1 MKKLLALVLALVMV
15 FALAACGSGEST
27 PTTDPN
33 AGASTTPSGDDTPNV
48 EPVTINIGYMNNY
61 GSLWSLLAARE
72 MGYFEEQ
79 GITLN
84 LISFDTGPNI
94 IAAMEGGSVDIG
106 YIGDGAHSLCVA
118 GNASIITL
126 SHIPNGDAVIGGPN
140 VQSIADLAGKTV
152 AYSTGTTSY
161 NILVQALA
169 TEGLTMDD
177 INGMDMDPSSMV
189 SAMLSGNVDACA
201 IWSPQSTTILD
212 ELEGATVLA
221 DNVTFADQ
229 SIALSSWI
237 VLPDN
242 LESMHDVLV
251 RFLTALFQGMDYAA
265 EENHEQVAQWVADEL
280 KVEYEDSYGET
291 TSGEWMTGKEVYEG
305 VKDGTVQGYYEFQ
318 QELMIAKPDST
329 ITEAVPVENYV
340 AFDLITEVGEALY
353 GEAAAE

>member
-1 MKKLLALVLALVMV
+1 M
-15 FALAACGSGEST
+15 
-27 PTTDPN
+27 
-33 AGASTTPSGDDTPNV
+33 
-48 EPVTINIGYMNNY
+48 
-61 GSLWSLLAARE
+61 
-72 MGYFEEQ
+72 
-79 GITLN
+79 
-84 LISFDTGPNI
+84 
-94 IAAMEGGSVDIG
+94 
-106 YIGDGAHSLCVA
+106 
-118 GNASIITL
+118 
-126 SHIPNGDAVIGGPN
+126 
-140 VQSIADLAGKTV
+140 

>member
-33 AGASTTPSGDDTPNV
+33 AGASTTPSGDDTPTV

-106 YIGDGAHSLCVA
+106 YIGDGAHNLCA
-118 GNASIITL
+118 KGSASIITL
-126 SHIPNGDAVIGGPN
+126 SHISTGDAVIGGPN
-140 VQSIADLAGKTV
+140 VKTIADLEGKTV

-169 TEGLTMDD
+169 SVGLTMDD

-189 SAMLSGNVDACA
+189 SAMLSENVDACA
-201 IWSPQSTTILD
+201 IWSPQSATILS
-212 ELEGATVLA
+212 EVEGATLLA
-221 DNVTFADQ
+221 DHTTFGSD

-237 VLPDN
+237 VLPKN
-242 LESMHDVLV
+242 LEPMHDVLV
-251 RFLTALFQGMDYAA
+251 RFLTALFKGMDYAA

-280 KVEYEDSYGET
+280 VVEYETSLGET
-291 TSGEWMTGKEVYEG
+291 TSGKWLTGEQVYNG
-305 VKDGTVQGYYEFQ
+305 VKDGTVQGYYELQ
-318 QELMIAKPDST
+318 QSLMVDAGT

-340 AFDLITEVGEALY
+340 AFDLITEVGDALY
-353 GEAAAE
+353 GEAA

>member
-106 YIGDGAHSLCVA
+106 YIGDGAHSLCVK
-118 GNASIITL
+118 GSASIITL
-126 SHIPNGDAVIGGPN
+126 SHISTGDAVIGGPN
-140 VQSIADLAGKTV
+140 VKTIADLEGKTV

-169 TEGLTMDD
+169 SVGLTMDD

-189 SAMLSGNVDACA
+189 SAMLSENVDACA
-201 IWSPQSTTILD
+201 IWSPQSATILS
-212 ELEGATVLA
+212 EVEGATLLA
-221 DNVTFADQ
+221 DNTTFGSD

-237 VLPDN
+237 VLPKN
-242 LESMHDVLV
+242 LEPMHDVLV
-251 RFLTALFQGMDYAA
+251 RFLTALFKGMDYAA

-280 KVEYEDSYGET
+280 VVEYETSLGET
-291 TSGEWMTGKEVYEG
+291 TSGKWLTGEQVYNG
-305 VKDGTVQGYYEFQ
+305 VKDGTVQGYYELQ
-318 QELMIAKPDST
+318 QSLMVDAGT

-340 AFDLITEVGEALY
+340 AFDLITEVGDALY
-353 GEAAAE
+353 GEAA

>member
-33 AGASTTPSGDDTPNV
+33 AGASTTPSGDDTPTV

-126 SHIPNGDAVIGGPN
+126 SHISNGDAVIGGPD

-265 EENHEQVAQWVADEL
+265 DEHHEEVAQWVADEL

-340 AFDLITEVGEALY
+340 DFDLILEVGEALY

>member
-33 AGASTTPSGDDTPNV
+33 AGASTTPSGDDTPTV

-84 LISFDTGPNI
+84 LISFDSGPNI

-106 YIGDGAHSLCVA
+106 YIGDGAHSLCVQ

-126 SHIPNGDAVIGGPN
+126 SHISNGDAVIGGPD

-189 SAMLSGNVDACA
+189 SAMLSRNVDACA

-221 DNVTFADQ
+221 DNVSFADQ

-265 EENHEQVAQWVADEL
+265 DEHHEEVAQWVADEL
-280 KVEYEDSYGET
+280 KVNYEDSYGET

-305 VKDGTVQGYYEFQ
+305 VLDGTVQGYYEFQ
-318 QELMIAKPDST
+318 QELMVTAGT
-329 ITEAVPVENYV
+329 VTEAVPVENYV

>member
-1 MKKLLALVLALVMV
+1 MKKLLALLLALVMV

-33 AGASTTPSGDDTPNV
+33 AGASTTPSGDDTPTV

-84 LISFDTGPNI
+84 LISFDSGPNI

-106 YIGDGAHSLCVA
+106 YIGDGAHSLCVQ

-126 SHIPNGDAVIGGPN
+126 SHISNGDAVIGGPD

-189 SAMLSGNVDACA
+189 SAMLSRNVDACA

-221 DNVTFADQ
+221 DNVSFADQ

-265 EENHEQVAQWVADEL
+265 DEHHEEVAQWVADEL
-280 KVEYEDSYGET
+280 KVNYEDSYGET

-305 VKDGTVQGYYEFQ
+305 VLDGTVQGYYEFQ
-318 QELMIAKPDST
+318 QELMVTAGT
-329 ITEAVPVENYV
+329 VTEAVPVENYV
-340 AFDLITEVGEALY
+340 AFDLITEVGDALY